1 MRIKQ
6 LELSIS
12 SEAHAGE
19 LRTPCQFIIRRSAR
33 AYIAN
38 HISVIRHI
46 SGISGTTNRRTVV
59 YFNNSRYTEVHKFWI

>member
-12 SEAHAGE
+12 GEAHAGE

-38 HISVIRHI
+38 HISVIRRFV
-46 SGISGTTNRRTVV
+46 GGTTNRRTVI
-59 YFNNSRYTEVHKFWI
+59 YFNNSRYTEVHKFLI